1 MSDPADCTAPAFA
14 TAQVQAGFVAGMP
27 VAAAV
32 PPIYQS
38 NAFEFASLSHA
49 RDLFAHRQDGD
60 IYSRTANPTVGV
72 FEQRIAALEGGVA
85 AVGLASGQ
93 AACALS
99 LLALAGSGGH
109 IVAARQLYGG
119 TVDLL
124 EDTLPDWGVRTT
136 FVDQDDIDAWRAAVR
151 PETRAFFAETVAN
164 PIAQV
169 LDVRAV
175 ADVAHAAGVPLVVD
189 NTVATPYL
197 QRPREFG
204 ADISVHSA
212 TKFIGG
218 HGTVLGG
225 AIVDLGTF
233 DFTADPHR
241 WPALTAPSRRLG
253 FETSLVE
260 RFAGASPFIA
270 LVKGKHLHD
279 LGPTLSPAAAFALLQ
294 GLETLDLRMQRHAAS
309 AQRIAEHLDAHPAVA
324 AVHHPG
330 LAHSPWHAAS
340 RTYLPRGVP
349 SVFSIDLHPT
359 GDAHADFARVERF
372 VAGLR
377 VLRLLANIGDAR
389 SIVTHPA
396 SMTHSHLSDRQL
408 REAGISQ
415 TTVRI
420 SIGLEDPDDLVDD
433 FDRALAAL

>member
-1 MSDPADCTAPAFA
+1 M
-14 TAQVQAGFVAGMP
+14 
-27 VAAAV
+27 
-32 PPIYQS
+32 
-38 NAFEFASLSHA
+38 
-49 RDLFAHRQDGD
+49 
-60 IYSRTANPTVGV
+60 
-72 FEQRIAALEGGVA
+72 
-85 AVGLASGQ
+85 
-93 AACALS
+93 
-99 LLALAGSGGH
+99 
-109 IVAARQLYGG
+109 
-119 TVDLL
+119 
-124 EDTLPDWGVRTT
+124 
-136 FVDQDDIDAWRAAVR
+136 
-151 PETRAFFAETVAN
+151 
-164 PIAQV
+164 
-169 LDVRAV
+169 
-175 ADVAHAAGVPLVVD
+175 
-189 NTVATPYL
+189 
-197 QRPREFG
+197 
-204 ADISVHSA
+204 HSA

-233 DFTADPHR
+233 DFTADPQR

-253 FETSLVE
+253 FEASLVE

-340 RTYLPRGVP
+340 RIYLPRGVP
-349 SVFSIDLHPT
+349 SVFSIDLHPA
-359 GDAHADFARVERF
+359 GDPDADFARVERF

-377 VLRLLANIGDAR
+377 LLRLLANIGDAR

-415 TTVRI
+415 ATVRI

-433 FDRALAAL
+433 LDRALAAL